1 MSLLGNASTP
11 LRVAIIGSGPSGFY
25 AAESLQKR
33 GINAQIDMFE
43 RLPTPFGLV
52 RGGVAPDH
60 QKIKSVTRIYDK
72 IASHSDFRFFG
83 NVTFGQDIT
92 RADLSQHYHATI
104 YAVGAQTDRTLG
116 LIGEDLPGS
125 HAATE
130 FVGWYNGHPDYRD
143 LEFDLSQETAV
154 VIGVGNVAMDVARI
168 LGRTYDELVT
178 TDIADYALD
187 ALAKSRIKTIYILGR
202 RGAAQAAFTH
212 PELKELG
219 EMEAVDVVVSSEDV
233 RLDELSRKDLTARG
247 DRTAENNLQTLTLY
261 AQSQLQGKPR
271 QIILRFLTSPVEII
285 GGEQVEAVKVVKNEL
300 YRDDGGSLRPR
311 ATDQTE
317 VIPAG
322 LVFRSVGYRGV
333 PLPDVPFY
341 DAWGIIPNDE
351 GRVLIEHGS
360 SQRLTGNY
368 VVGWIKRGP
377 TGIIGTNKPDAAETV
392 EALLEDLEQDRLL
405 KPDVPARRAVVSL
418 LQDRGI
424 NYVTY
429 EDWRFLDE
437 VERAR
442 GSEIGRPRLKFTDV
456 EDMLDLLQDRKQT
469 QIAGD

>member
-33 GINAQIDMFE
+33 GINVQIDMFE

-92 RADLSQHYHATI
+92 RADLSQHYHAII
-104 YAVGAQTDRTLG
+104 YAVGAQTDRALG
-116 LIGEDLPGS
+116 IPGEDLPGS

-168 LGRTYDELVT
+168 LGRTYDELVP

-187 ALAKSRIKTIYILGR
+187 ALARSRIKTIYILGR
-202 RGAAQAAFTH
+202 RGAAQAAFTN

-233 RLDELSRKDLTARG
+233 RLDDLSREDLIERS

-261 AQSQLQGKPR
+261 AQSKPEGKPR
-271 QIILRFLTSPVEII
+271 KVCLRFLTSPVEII
-285 GGEQVEAVKVVKNEL
+285 GGERVEAVKLVRNEL
-300 YRDDGGSLRPR
+300 YRDDRGSLRPR

-341 DAWGIIPNDE
+341 DAWGVIPNDR

-360 SQRLTGNY
+360 SQQLTGNY
-368 VVGWIKRGP
+368 AVGWIKRGP
-377 TGIIGTNKPDAAETV
+377 TGIIGTNKPDAAQTV
-392 EALLEDLEQDRLL
+392 EALLEDLEGDRLL
-405 KPDVPARRAVVSL
+405 QPEAPARRTVVNL
-418 LQDRGI
+418 LRERGI

-442 GSEIGRPRLKFTDV
+442 GSEIGRPRLKFAVV
-456 EDMLDLLQDRKQT
+456 EDMLDLLQDRQQT
-469 QIAGD
+469 QPAGD